1 MNVSNSGQGEATD
14 LTGSAGSP
22 GGTGW
27 KIKHLRWYIAGLLCL
42 ASALNYLD
50 RQTLSILIGTIK
62 EELHLSNASYGT
74 INAWFLVSYGIMY
87 AVSGRVIDH
96 IGTRKGFLVFVSGW
110 SVANILHVFAAT
122 VGQFSFY
129 RFLLGVFE
137 PGSFT
142 GGVRAV
148 SEWFPMKDRAL
159 AIGIFNAGT
168 AIGSMAAAPIVSF
181 IAVAWGWR
189 SAFVVTGSLGFVW
202 GAAWWFLYKLP
213 REHPYITREEREL
226 IAADHAEDANET
238 PVPLA
243 RLLSMK
249 EAWGC
254 ILVRAFTDPISY
266 FLIFWIP
273 LYFQKRHG
281 FDIKQLGMFVW
292 IPFAMAAAG
301 NIFGGGLPRFLISRG
316 WQLDKAR
323 KTTMVFMTAAML
335 FLCVMVTQVANAG
348 VAMAIVGLMMFC
360 HSAWGNITLPAEV
373 FPRRAVGTVT
383 GLGGTLGSLMGA
395 LSQLYIGGIVDTYGF
410 APIFV
415 ACATLYP
422 LALLMVFKLIGKLG
436 VVRKIE

>member
-1 MNVSNSGQGEATD
+1 MNSRPSNPEDPAATPSLSD
-14 LTGSAGSP
+14 KP
-22 GGTGW
+22 G
-27 KIKHLRWYIAGLLCL
+27 KRPIKHLRWYIAGLLCL

-50 RQTLSILIGTIK
+50 RQTLSVLIGTIK
-62 EELHLSNASYGT
+62 EELNLSNASYGT

-87 AVSGRVIDH
+87 AVSGRIIDH
-96 IGTRKGFLVFVSGW
+96 IGTRKGFLLFVSGW
-110 SVANILHVFAAT
+110 SVANMLHVFAAS
-122 VGQFSFY
+122 VGQFSFF

-148 SEWFPMKDRAL
+148 SEWFPMRDRAL

-168 AIGSMAAAPIVSF
+168 AVGSMAAAPIVSL
-181 IAVAWGWR
+181 IAVQWGWR
-189 SAFVVTGSLGFVW
+189 SAFVVTGALGFVW
-202 GAAWWFLYKLP
+202 AAAWWVLYRLP
-213 REHPYITREEREL
+213 KEHPRITNEERDM
-226 IAADHAEDANET
+226 IAADHADDSSNV

-273 LYFQKRHG
+273 LYFQKHHG
-281 FDIKQLGMFVW
+281 FDLKQLGMFVW

-301 NIFGGGLPRFLISRG
+301 NIFGGALPRFLISRG

-323 KTTMVFMTAAML
+323 KSTMALMTLSML
-335 FLCVMVTQVANAG
+335 FLCAAVTQAAHAG
-348 VAMAIVGLMMFC
+348 LAMTIVGFMMFC

-373 FPRRAVGTVT
+373 FPRRAVGSIT
-383 GLGGTLGSLMGA
+383 GLGGTLGSFMGA
-395 LSQLYIGGIVDTYGF
+395 ISQYYMGGVVDKYGF
-410 APIFV
+410 TPIFV
-415 ACATLYP
+415 ACAGLYP
-422 LALLMVFKLIGKLG
+422 LALLMVFLLIGKLG
-436 VVRKIE
+436 VVRKID